1 MVLSFKYGRYI
12 LSALVLLCL
21 VTRLSAQSSAA
32 VKQIPFGKNNRI
44 SYDLYSGTYSVWVN
58 GKMLIKDAFSW
69 YEDARQP
76 DTARIRRSFSVA
88 PLKDPAGTG
97 KQYVIS
103 SLENGITK
111 EQRFYVYNGDNGFY
125 TALVLRGTGARS
137 RSMSPLTTTSLQFT
151 GSDTFRAVQV
161 PFDNDTWVKYSAAD
175 LPAASFTSAEVTALY
190 NTTGNNGM
198 VIGSVEHNNWKTGIA
213 LKGATAQTA
222 ALSVIAGWTDSTGT
236 RDRIPHGIVTSGDT
250 LCASPKVYV
259 WPGNDWRTGM
269 EQYAQAN
276 RKAEPRYIFNWTAA
290 KPFGWNSWGS
300 MQTKL
305 SLAKAKTVADFFAD
319 SCKGFRN
326 ADHTLYIDLD
336 SYWDNL
342 TTHGMTG
349 DFSQL
354 EAFSAYCK
362 SKGFKPGIYWA
373 PFVDWGKSPRTVE
386 GSRYNYEDTWTK
398 VNGQYHELDGAR
410 AMDPTHPAT
419 RERIAFLIKRFK
431 DAGFEMIKIDFIGHA
446 AIEADHFYD
455 PAVHTGM
462 QAFRKGMEYLVD
474 QLDGKMLVY
483 AAISPNMAT
492 GRYVHTRRI
501 ACDAFKNID
510 ETAYTLNGTSY
521 GWWQNLLY
529 DFADADHVVFEGAA
543 NGANKARLLSGIIT
557 GSLITG
563 DDFSVYS
570 HASEAAKQLLQNQEL
585 LEVARQGGVFR
596 PVDHHVGQQSSN
608 IFVKN
613 SGRYTY
619 VAVINYAATS
629 ATFSV
634 ALQQAGLSAKDVY
647 SAKELFSGKTSA
659 ASNTMQITLPAADA
673 VIYQLIRTK

>member
-1 MVLSFKYGRYI
+1 MVLSFKYCRYI
-12 LSALVLLCL
+12 LFAMALLCL
-21 VTRLSAQSSAA
+21 VTSLSAQQSGD
-32 VKQIPFGKNNRI
+32 VKHIPFGKNSRI
-44 SYDLYSGTYSVWVN
+44 SYDLHSGKYSVWVN
-58 GKMLIKDAFSW
+58 SKIMIKDAFSW
-69 YEDARQP
+69 YEDAQQP
-76 DTARIRRSFSVA
+76 DTEKIRRSFTIA
-88 PLKDPAGTG
+88 PLKDQTGTG
-97 KQYVIS
+97 KQYVITS
-103 SLENGITK
+103 SGNGIK
-111 EQRFYVYNGDNGFY
+111 KQQFFYVYNGDNGFY

-137 RSMSPLTTTSLQFT
+137 RSMSPLTTTALQFPVK
-151 GSDTFRAVQV
+151 DTIRAVHV
-161 PFDNDTWVKYSAAD
+161 PFDNDTWVKYSTED
-175 LPAASFTSAEVTALY
+175 LPAASFTSAEVTAVY
-190 NTTGNNGM
+190 NTVNNNGL

-213 LKGATAQTA
+213 LKGTTAQQTM
-222 ALSVIAGWTDSTGT
+222 LSVIAGWTDSIGT
-236 RDRIPHGIVTSGDT
+236 RDNIPHGMVSSGDT
-250 LCASPKVYV
+250 LCASPKIYV
-259 WPGNDWRTGM
+259 LPGSDWRTGM

-305 SLAKAKTVADFFAD
+305 SLAKAKKVVDFFAD

-342 TTHGMTG
+342 TTNGMTG

-354 EAFSAYCK
+354 AAFSAYCK
-362 SKGFKPGIYWA
+362 ARGFKPGIYWA
-373 PFVDWGKSPRTVE
+373 PFVDWGKSPRKVE
-386 GSRYNYEDTWTK
+386 GSQFNYQDTWTK

-446 AIEADHFYD
+446 AIEADSFYD
-455 PAVHTGM
+455 PTVHTGM

-483 AAISPNMAT
+483 AAISPNIAT

-510 ETAYTLNGTSY
+510 ETAYTMNGTSY
-521 GWWQNLLY
+521 GWWQNWLY
-529 DFADADHVVFEGAA
+529 DFSDADHVVFEGAA
-543 NGANKARLLSGIIT
+543 DGPNRARLLSGIVT

-563 DDFSVYS
+563 DDFSVYG
-570 HASEAAKQLLQNQEL
+570 HASEAAKQFLQNQDL

-596 PVDHHVGQQSSN
+596 PVDHHSRDQSSN

-619 VAVINYAATS
+619 VAVMNYAPTS
-629 ATFSV
+629 ATFSLN
-634 ALQQAGLSAKDVY
+634 LQQAGLSVKEAY
-647 SAKELFSGKTSA
+647 TAKELFSGKISTQ
-659 ASNTMQITLPAADA
+659 NKTMQITLPAADA
-673 VIYQLIRTK
+673 VIYRLERK